1 MFLSH
6 TGETLIREC
15 SVSDS
20 WKEFRSKSK
29 VQFAEEE
36 SKPQED
42 LRASLKVKGFKA
54 SDCLAWGQVAGSP
67 LGGGGVLRDPPP
79 RLSARLGDLGK
90 VTHRPPPQGN
100 CI

>member
-54 SDCLAWGQVAGSP
+54 SDCLAWGQVGEPFGGRRSIERPSP
-67 LGGGGVLRDPPP
+67 TTLR
-79 RLSARLGDLGK
+79 
-90 VTHRPPPQGN
+90 
-100 CI
+100 